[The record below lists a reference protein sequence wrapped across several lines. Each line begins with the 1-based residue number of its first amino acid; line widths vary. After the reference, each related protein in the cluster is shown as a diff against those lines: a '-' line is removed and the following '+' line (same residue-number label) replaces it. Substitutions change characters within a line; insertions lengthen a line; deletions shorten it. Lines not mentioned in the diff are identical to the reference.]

1 MSQMGGGKDF
11 KIFDS
16 GSRDKMLL
24 RLQLAKDVEYTIRE
38 HADKHISR
46 GIGLGK
52 VRAPLAAKKQNPS
65 ASLSLNISRISD
77 DEASPS

>member
-1 MSQMGGGKDF
+1 MGGGQDF

-24 RLQLAKDVEYTIRE
+24 RLQLAKDVEYTISE

-46 GIGLGK
+46 GNGLGK
-52 VRAPLAAKKQNPS
+52 VRAPLRPQKNKTQALPF
-65 ASLSLNISRISD
+65 
-77 DEASPS
+77 P